1 MSFFDNLAAGLAV
14 VSNVESFLAL
24 AIGVVIGVVGGAIPG
39 MSATM
44 AVALTLPFTFA
55 MQPITG
61 ILLLLGVYKG
71 GIFGGSIPAILIK
84 TPGTPASS
92 ATVLDGYPLAEKG
105 EAGRA
110 LSMALYAS
118 CTADLISNLALILF
132 AGWLAS
138 FALSFG
144 PPEFFTLILFS
155 LTIIAGV
162 SGNSLL
168 KGALSALLGLL
179 LATIGLDLVY
189 GTNRF
194 TFGNPNMM
202 GGLNFIA
209 VLIGLFAIPEILS
222 MVWDPHGNDGS
233 TRSLGRNRVTLAEYF
248 RSLKSIVRGS
258 LIGVFLGSIPGIGAA
273 PSAFLSYSE
282 ARRKS
287 PNRENFGKGE
297 LEGVAA
303 SEAGNNGVAG
313 ATLIPL
319 LALGVPGDV
328 ITAIIIGAFMIHG
341 LQPGPMMFILNKDI
355 IYGLFMGLIV
365 SSFFLLIVGSLAI
378 RGFRFVAD
386 IPRGVL
392 FPSVLILCIYGVY
405 AVNNNIFDVGVMF
418 AMGLVGFVMLRYEI
432 PAAPFLIAFILG
444 PLLEDNFRQAMLM
457 SGSSPAILFRGPITW
472 FFWAVTAIT
481 VFAIVRAGVR
491 ATRGPVMAPA
501 ASSSDASAGPDA
513 SVGNDK
519 KGDTP

>member
-1 MSFFDNLAAGLAV
+1 MSLIDSIMAGLSLVGNFEA
-14 VSNVESFLAL
+14 FLSL
-24 AIGVVIGVVGGAIPG
+24 AIGVVIGVIGGAIPG
-39 MSATM
+39 ISATM
-44 AVALTLPFTFA
+44 AVALALPFTFPMEA
-55 MQPITG
+55 ING

-71 GIFGGSIPAILIK
+71 GIFGGCIPAILIK

-92 ATVLDGYPLAEKG
+92 ATVLDGHPMAARG

-110 LSMALYAS
+110 LGMALWAS

-144 PPEFFTLILFS
+144 PPEFFALILFS

-162 SGNSLL
+162 SGDSLL
-168 KGALSALLGLL
+168 RGALSALLGLL
-179 LATIGLDLVY
+179 LATIGLDLIY

-194 TFGNPNMM
+194 TFGDPSLM

-209 VLIGLFAIPEILS
+209 VLIGLFAIPEIINT
-222 MVWDPHGNDGS
+222 VWNPTGHIGTVQKLGS
-233 TRSLGRNRVTLAEYF
+233 KWVTFAEYK
-248 RSLKSIVRGS
+248 RSFKSIVRGS
-258 LIGVFLGSIPGIGAA
+258 FIGVFLGSIPGIGAA
-273 PSAFLSYSE
+273 PAAFLSYSE

-287 PNRENFGKGE
+287 PNKANFGKGE
-297 LEGVAA
+297 IEGVAA

-328 ITAIIIGAFMIHG
+328 ITAIIIGAFMVHG
-341 LQPGPMMFILNKDI
+341 LQPGPMMFVMNVDI
-355 IYGLFMGLIV
+355 IYGLFIGLIF
-365 SSFFLLIVGSLAI
+365 SSALLFVIGGLAI
-378 RGFRFVAD
+378 RGFKPVAD
-386 IPRGVL
+386 IPKRILMPAVL
-392 FPSVLILCIYGVY
+392 VLCIYGVF

-418 AMGLVGFVMLRYEI
+418 VMGWVGFAMGRYHI

-457 SGSSPAILFRGPITW
+457 SGGSPGILLRGPITW
-472 FFWAVTAIT
+472 FFWGLTALTVVAIT
-481 VFAIVRAGVR
+481 
-491 ATRGPVMAPA
+491 RGTL
-501 ASSSDASAGPDA
+501 
-513 SVGNDK
+513 DK
-519 KGDTP
+519 ARDKG

>member
-1 MSFFDNLAAGLAV
+1 MSFLDSVQAGFSLVGNFEAFFV
-14 VSNVESFLAL
+14 LFC
-24 AIGVVIGVVGGAIPG
+24 GVAIGVVGGAIPG
-39 MSATM
+39 LSATM

-92 ATVLDGYPLAEKG
+92 ATILDGYPLAEKG

-110 LSMALYAS
+110 LGMALWAS
-118 CTADLISNLALILF
+118 CTADAVSNLALILF

-138 FALSFG
+138 FALNFG
-144 PPEFFTLILFS
+144 PPEFFALILFS

-162 SGNSLL
+162 SGDSLL
-168 KGALSALLGLL
+168 RGALSAVLGLL
-179 LATIGLDLVY
+179 LATIGLDLIY

-194 TFGNPNMM
+194 TFGDPNMM

-209 VLIGLFAIPEILS
+209 VLIGLFAIPEIIAMAWNPVAHLGKARNLGKS
-222 MVWDPHGNDGS
+222 WVSIADYA
-233 TRSLGRNRVTLAEYF
+233 RSF
-248 RSLKSIVRGS
+248 KSIIRGS
-258 LIGVFLGSIPGIGAA
+258 MIGVFLGSIPGIGAA

-287 PNRENFGKGE
+287 PNKANFGKGE
-297 LEGVAA
+297 IEGVAA

-341 LQPGPMMFILNKDI
+341 LQPGPMMFVLNVDI
-355 IYGLFMGLIV
+355 IYGLFIGLIV
-365 SSFFLLIVGSLAI
+365 SSVFLFVIGTVAI
-378 RGFRFVAD
+378 HGFKYVANV
-386 IPRGVL
+386 PKRL
-392 FPSVLILCIYGVY
+392 LMPAVLILCIYGVF

-418 AMGLVGFVMLRYEI
+418 VMGWVGYAMMRWQI
-432 PAAPFLIAFILG
+432 PPAPFLIAFILG
-444 PLLEDNFRQAMLM
+444 PLLEDNFRQSMLM
-457 SGSSPAILFRGPITW
+457 SGSDPTILFRGPITW
-472 FFWAVTAIT
+472 FFWVLTGITIFAIT
-481 VFAIVRAGVR
+481 RSTLRKVPLG
-491 ATRGPVMAPA
+491 
-501 ASSSDASAGPDA
+501 
-513 SVGNDK
+513 
-519 KGDTP
+519 

>member
-1 MSFFDNLAAGLAV
+1 MSFIDSIAAGLSLV
-14 VSNVESFLAL
+14 GNVEAFLSL
-24 AIGVVIGVVGGAIPG
+24 GIGVAIGVIGGAIPG

-55 MQPITG
+55 MQPING

-92 ATVLDGYPLAEKG
+92 ATILDGYPMAEKG
-105 EAGRA
+105 QAGRA
-110 LSMALYAS
+110 LGMALWAS
-118 CTADLISNLALILF
+118 CTADLISNLSLILF

-162 SGNSLL
+162 SGESLL
-168 KGALSALLGLL
+168 RGALSAMLGLL
-179 LATIGLDLVY
+179 LATVGLDLVY

-194 TFGNPNMM
+194 TFGDPNMM

-209 VLIGLFAIPEILS
+209 VLIGLFAIPEIIA
-222 MVWDPHGNDGS
+222 MVWNPTGHVGKA
-233 TRSLGRNRVTLAEYF
+233 RSLGKNWVSFADYRKSF
-248 RSLKSIVRGS
+248 KSIVRGS
-258 LIGVFLGSIPGIGAA
+258 MIGVFLGSIPGIGAA

-282 ARRKS
+282 ARRNS
-287 PNRENFGKGE
+287 PDRENFGKGE
-297 LEGVAA
+297 VEGVAA

-341 LQPGPMMFILNKDI
+341 LQPGPMMFVLNVDI
-355 IYGLFMGLIV
+355 IYGLFIGLIV
-365 SSFFLLIVGSLAI
+365 SSVFLFFIGSVAI
-378 RGFRFVAD
+378 RGFKYVAD
-386 IPRGVL
+386 IPKRIL
-392 FPSVLILCIYGVY
+392 IPSVLVLCIYGVY

-418 AMGLVGFVMLRYEI
+418 VMGWVGYLMMRYHV

-444 PLLEDNFRQAMLM
+444 PLLEDNFRQSMLM
-457 SGSSPAILFRGPITW
+457 SGSDPSILFRGPITW
-472 FFWAVTAIT
+472 FFWTVTVIAI
-481 VFAIVRAGVR
+481 VAIVRAGIR
-491 ATRGPVMAPA
+491 SARSNGVMSA
-501 ASSSDASAGPDA
+501 ASEE
-513 SVGNDK
+513 
-519 KGDTP
+519 

>member
-1 MSFFDNLAAGLAV
+1 MNLFDNLAAAWPLVA
-14 VSNVESFLAL
+14 NFESFFAL
-24 AIGVVIGVVGGAIPG
+24 ASGIVIGVVAGAIPG

-55 MQPITG
+55 LQPITG

-92 ATVLDGYPLAEKG
+92 ATILDGYPMAENG
-105 EAGRA
+105 QAGKA
-110 LSMALYAS
+110 LGMALYAS
-118 CTADLISNLALILF
+118 CTADVISNMSLILF

-162 SGNSLL
+162 SGDSLI
-168 KGALSALLGLL
+168 KGLLAAVCGLL
-179 LATIGLDLVY
+179 LATVGLDLVY

-194 TFGNPNMM
+194 TFNDPNLM

-222 MVWDPHGNDGS
+222 YVWHPGGGKG
-233 TRSLGRNRVTLAEYF
+233 TVRALGEQHVTFAEYRKCF
-248 RSLKSIVRGS
+248 RSIIRGS
-258 LIGVFLGSIPGIGAA
+258 FIGVILGSIPGIGAA
-273 PSAFLSYSE
+273 PAAFLSYSE
-282 ARRKS
+282 ARRRS
-287 PNRENFGKGE
+287 PNKENFGKGE
-297 LEGVAA
+297 IEGVAA
-303 SEAGNNGVAG
+303 SEAGNNGVCG

-328 ITAIIIGAFMIHG
+328 ITAIVLGAFMVHG
-341 LQPGPMMFILNKDI
+341 LQPGPMMFVANANIV
-355 IYGLFMGLIV
+355 YALFLGLII
-365 SSFFLLIVGSLAI
+365 SSVLLLIVGSVAI
-378 RGFRFVAD
+378 RLFRYIVD
-386 IPRGVL
+386 VPRSVL
-392 FPSVLILCIYGVY
+392 MPSVLILCVFGVY
-405 AVNNNIFDVGVMF
+405 AVNNNVFDIIVMF
-418 AMGLVGFVMLRYEI
+418 GMGWLGYFMMRNNI

-457 SGSSPAILFRGPITW
+457 SNGDPQILFRSWITW
-472 FFWAVTAIT
+472 FFWAVTLIT
-481 VFAIVRAGVR
+481 IGALIRTGLHQR
-491 ATRGPVMAPA
+491 SA
-501 ASSSDASAGPDA
+501 ASGLKVASKD
-513 SVGNDK
+513 
-519 KGDTP
+519 

>member
-1 MSFFDNLAAGLAV
+1 MNLFDNLAAAWPLVA
-14 VSNVESFLAL
+14 NFESFFAL
-24 AIGVVIGVVGGAIPG
+24 ASGIVIGVVAGAIPG

-55 MQPITG
+55 LQPITG

-92 ATVLDGYPLAEKG
+92 ATILDGYPMAENG
-105 EAGRA
+105 QAGKA
-110 LSMALYAS
+110 LGMALYAS
-118 CTADLISNLALILF
+118 CTADVISNMSLILF

-162 SGNSLL
+162 SGDSLI
-168 KGALSALLGLL
+168 KGLLSAVCGLL
-179 LATIGLDLVY
+179 LATVGLDLVY

-194 TFGNPNMM
+194 TFNDPNLM

-222 MVWDPHGNDGS
+222 YVWHPGGGKG
-233 TRSLGRNRVTLAEYF
+233 TVRALGEQHVTFAEYRKCF
-248 RSLKSIVRGS
+248 RSIIRGS
-258 LIGVFLGSIPGIGAA
+258 FIGVILGSIPGIGAA
-273 PSAFLSYSE
+273 PAAFLSYSE
-282 ARRKS
+282 ARRRS
-287 PNRENFGKGE
+287 PNKENFGKGE
-297 LEGVAA
+297 IEGVAA
-303 SEAGNNGVAG
+303 SEAGNNGVCG

-328 ITAIIIGAFMIHG
+328 ITAIVLGAFMVHG
-341 LQPGPMMFILNKDI
+341 LQPGPMMFVANANIV
-355 IYGLFMGLIV
+355 YALFLGLII
-365 SSFFLLIVGSLAI
+365 SSVLLLIVGSVAI
-378 RGFRFVAD
+378 RLFRYIVD
-386 IPRGVL
+386 VPRSVL
-392 FPSVLILCIYGVY
+392 MPSVLILCVFGVY
-405 AVNNNIFDVGVMF
+405 AVNNNVFDIIVMF
-418 AMGLVGFVMLRYEI
+418 GMGWLGYFMMRNDI

-457 SGSSPAILFRGPITW
+457 SNGDPQILFRSWITW
-472 FFWAVTAIT
+472 FFWAVTLIT
-481 VFAIVRAGVR
+481 IGALIRTGLHQR
-491 ATRGPVMAPA
+491 SA
-501 ASSSDASAGPDA
+501 ASGLKVASKD
-513 SVGNDK
+513 
-519 KGDTP
+519 

>member
-1 MSFFDNLAAGLAV
+1 MSLIDSILAGFSLVGNFESFF
-14 VSNVESFLAL
+14 AL
-24 AIGVVIGVVGGAIPG
+24 FIGVAIGTIAGAIPG

-44 AVALTLPFTFA
+44 AVALTLPFTFS
-55 MQPITG
+55 MQPIIA

-71 GIFGGSIPAILIK
+71 GIFGGCIPAILIK

-92 ATVLDGYPLAEKG
+92 ATVPDGYPLAEKG
-105 EAGRA
+105 QAGKA
-110 LSMALYAS
+110 LGMALWAS
-118 CTADLISNLALILF
+118 CTADLISNLSLILF

-138 FALSFG
+138 FALNFG
-144 PPEFFTLILFS
+144 PPEFFTLMLFS

-162 SGNSLL
+162 SGKSLL
-168 KGALSALLGLL
+168 RGALSAMLGLL
-179 LATIGLDLVY
+179 LATIGLDLIY

-194 TFGNPNMM
+194 TLGNPNMM

-209 VLIGLFAIPEILS
+209 VLIGLFAIPEVLS
-222 MVWDPHGNDGS
+222 IVWDPKPHKGQ
-233 TRSLGRNRVTLAEYF
+233 TRSLGDNSVTFSEYKKSF
-248 RSLKSIVRGS
+248 KSIVRGS
-258 LIGVFLGSIPGIGAA
+258 FIGVFLGSIPGIGAA

-328 ITAIIIGAFMIHG
+328 ITAIIIGAFMVHG
-341 LQPGPMMFILNKDI
+341 LQPGPMMFVMNVDI
-355 IYGLFMGLIV
+355 IYGLFIGLVV
-365 SSFFLLIVGSLAI
+365 SSVFLFIIGSVAI
-378 RGFRFVAD
+378 RGFKYVAD

-392 FPSVLILCIYGVY
+392 FPGVLILCVYGVF

-418 AMGLVGFVMLRYEI
+418 VMGWVGFVMLRNDI

-472 FFWAVTAIT
+472 FFWGLIFIT
-481 VFAIVRAGVR
+481 VIAIIRAGVQ
-491 ATRGPVMAPA
+491 A
-501 ASSSDASAGPDA
+501 AK
-513 SVGNDK
+513 NLK
-519 KGDTP
+519 KRR

>member
-1 MSFFDNLAAGLAV
+1 MNLFDNLAAAWPLVA
-14 VSNVESFLAL
+14 NFESFFAL
-24 AIGVVIGVVGGAIPG
+24 ASGIVIGVVAGAIPG

-55 MQPITG
+55 LQPITG

-92 ATVLDGYPLAEKG
+92 ATILDGYPMAEKG
-105 EAGRA
+105 QAGKA
-110 LSMALYAS
+110 LGMALYAS
-118 CTADLISNLALILF
+118 CTADVISNMSLILF

-162 SGNSLL
+162 SGDSLI
-168 KGALSALLGLL
+168 KGLLSAVCGLL
-179 LATIGLDLVY
+179 LATVGLDLVY

-194 TFGNPNMM
+194 TFNDPNLM

-222 MVWDPHGNDGS
+222 YVWHPGGGKG
-233 TRSLGRNRVTLAEYF
+233 TVRALGEQHVTFAEYRKCF
-248 RSLKSIVRGS
+248 RSIIRGS
-258 LIGVFLGSIPGIGAA
+258 FIGVILGSIPGIGAA
-273 PSAFLSYSE
+273 PAAFLSYSE
-282 ARRKS
+282 ARRRS
-287 PNRENFGKGE
+287 PNKENFGKGE
-297 LEGVAA
+297 IEGVAA
-303 SEAGNNGVAG
+303 SEAGNNGVCG

-328 ITAIIIGAFMIHG
+328 ITAIVIGAFMVHG
-341 LQPGPMMFILNKDI
+341 LQPGPMMFVANANIV
-355 IYGLFMGLIV
+355 YALFLGLII
-365 SSFFLLIVGSLAI
+365 SSVLLLIVGSVAI
-378 RGFRFVAD
+378 RLFRYIVD
-386 IPRGVL
+386 VPRSVL
-392 FPSVLILCIYGVY
+392 MPSVLILCVFGVY
-405 AVNNNIFDVGVMF
+405 AVNNNVFDIIVMF
-418 AMGLVGFVMLRYEI
+418 GMGWLGYFMMRNNI

-457 SGSSPAILFRGPITW
+457 SNGDPQILFRSWITW
-472 FFWAVTAIT
+472 FFWAVTLIT
-481 VFAIVRAGVR
+481 IGALIRTGLHQR
-491 ATRGPVMAPA
+491 SA
-501 ASSSDASAGPDA
+501 ASGLKVASKD
-513 SVGNDK
+513 
-519 KGDTP
+519 

>member
-1 MSFFDNLAAGLAV
+1 MSLYDSVMAGLGLVGNWEALL
-14 VSNVESFLAL
+14 SL
-24 AIGVVIGVVGGAIPG
+24 AIGIVIGVVGGAIPG
-39 MSATM
+39 ISATM
-44 AVALTLPFTFA
+44 AVALALPFTFPMEA
-55 MQPITG
+55 ING

-92 ATVLDGYPLAEKG
+92 ATILDGHPMAERG

-110 LSMALYAS
+110 LGMALWAS
-118 CTADLISNLALILF
+118 CTADFVSNLSLIFF
-132 AGWLAS
+132 AGFLAS

-144 PPEFFTLILFS
+144 PPEFFALILFS

-162 SGNSLL
+162 SGDSLL
-168 KGALSALLGLL
+168 RGALSALLGLL

-194 TFGNPNMM
+194 TFGDPNLM

-209 VLIGLFAIPEILS
+209 VLIGLFAIPEVIN
-222 MVWDPHGNDGS
+222 MVWHPTGHMGKVQKLGS
-233 TRSLGRNRVTLAEYF
+233 KWVTFAEYKRCF
-248 RSLKSIVRGS
+248 RSILRGS
-258 LIGVFLGSIPGIGAA
+258 FIGVFLGSIPGIGAA
-273 PSAFLSYSE
+273 PAAFLSYSE

-287 PNRENFGKGE
+287 PNKANFGKGE
-297 LEGVAA
+297 IEGVAA

-328 ITAIIIGAFMIHG
+328 ITAIIIGAFMVHG
-341 LQPGPMMFILNKDI
+341 LQPGPMMFVLNVDI
-355 IYGLFMGLIV
+355 IYGLFIGLIL
-365 SSFFLLIVGSLAI
+365 SSGILFIVGGLAI
-378 RGFRFVAD
+378 RGFRPVAD
-386 IPRGVL
+386 IPKRILMPMVL
-392 FPSVLILCIYGVY
+392 VLCIYGVF

-418 AMGLVGFVMLRYEI
+418 VMGWVGFAMMRYQI

-457 SGSSPAILFRGPITW
+457 SGGSPEILLRGPITW
-472 FFWAVTAIT
+472 FFWTLTVIAIVAIT
-481 VFAIVRAGVR
+481 RGTLLAGRA
-491 ATRGPVMAPA
+491 
-501 ASSSDASAGPDA
+501 
-513 SVGNDK
+513 
-519 KGDTP
+519 KG

>member
-1 MSFFDNLAAGLAV
+1 MTLFDNLVTGAAIFTDPQAL
-14 VSNVESFLAL
+14 LAL
-24 AIGVVIGVVGGAIPG
+24 VIGIAVGTVAGAIPG
-39 MSATM
+39 LSATM

-55 MQPITG
+55 LEPMTG

-92 ATVLDGYPLAEKG
+92 ATVLDGYPMAEKG

-110 LSMALYAS
+110 LTMALYAS
-118 CTADLISNLALILF
+118 CTADLFSNLALILA

-162 SGNSLL
+162 SGDSLL
-168 KGALSALLGLL
+168 KGLVSAVLGLL
-179 LATIGLDLVY
+179 LATVGLDLVY

-194 TFGNPNMM
+194 NFGDPNLM

-209 VLIGLFAIPEILS
+209 VLIGLFAIPEILA
-222 MVWDPHGNDGS
+222 MVADPHGNDGNV
-233 TRSLGRNRVTLAEYF
+233 RGLGDNRVSFAEYRRCF
-248 RSLKSIVRGS
+248 KSIIRGS
-258 LIGVFLGSIPGIGAA
+258 AIGAFLGSIPGIGAA

-282 ARRKS
+282 ARRTS
-287 PNRENFGKGE
+287 PNKANFGKGE
-297 LEGVAA
+297 IEGVAA
-303 SEAGNNGVAG
+303 AEAGNNGVAG

-328 ITAIIIGAFMIHG
+328 VTAIIIGAFMIHG
-341 LQPGPMMFILNKDI
+341 LQPGPLMFVTNADI
-355 IYGLFMGLIV
+355 VYGLFVGLIL
-365 SSFFLLIVGSLAI
+365 SSFALFFIGGAAI
-378 RGFRFVAD
+378 RVFRYVAD

-392 FPSVLILCIYGVY
+392 FPLVLVLCVYGCY
-405 AVNNNIFDVGVMF
+405 AVNNSMFDVGVMF
-418 AMGLVGFVMLRYEI
+418 AIGWLGFLMMRYGV

-444 PLLEDNFRQAMLM
+444 PLLEDNFRQSMLM
-457 SGSSPAILFRGPITW
+457 SGGSPEILFRSPITW
-472 FFWAVTAIT
+472 VFWGLTAIT
-481 VFAIVRAGVR
+481 ATAIAMAGLKAMSR
-491 ATRGPVMAPA
+491 APA
-501 ASSSDASAGPDA
+501 PAESRD
-513 SVGNDK
+513 
-519 KGDTP
+519 